1 MKKDNNILYLGILF
15 LASLLVELYA
25 FLQFRDDTI
34 VIIGTTVIVLV
45 MAYLFWDSVYNKI
58 ISYKIQEKEENEAR
72 WTELEKLQKAIYM
85 ANRNSA
91 KMAEEN
97 IELQKKQAD
106 TFLEAIKNIQLQAS
120 KFVAKHSRE
129 DIKNLIVSQQEEFKK
144 LETIWQEE
152 IKNLVSTEQEEIQKL
167 LKSIEDIRDA
177 NLELAASFGKEEES
191 STNRGAAAYD
201 VAAITDAISR
211 NGESVRFKVEGGFE
225 LVEAD
230 LSEIRDQFTE
240 FYKDW
245 KTGKK
250 EKDMI
255 ADTSTATWKEEV
267 VSEELELKK
276 VKDEVIPE
284 EPELKEVADEVIP
297 EEPESKEV
305 EDEVISEEVELKK
318 VEDEVVPEEVELKE
332 VEDEVIPEEAEL
344 KKVKDEVILEEP
356 KLKEIEDEVILEE
369 SELKEILGKPESK
382 EFNIDMEE
390 ASQNESEDDVN
401 MLSSEEL
408 EAIMSSL
415 MSEEDIS
422 DEEKTKKEDSIGQE
436 QVEEKQIDDILYQQ
450 EIDTL
455 VSSVEEIS
463 NETIEKQKP
472 VIPVD
477 PNKPLSPEE
486 VAALIASMGQ

>member
-91 KMAEEN
+91 KIAEEN
-97 IELQKKQAD
+97 IDLQKKQAD

-129 DIKNLIVSQQEEFKK
+129 DIKNLVISQQEEFKK
-144 LETIWQEE
+144 LEAICQEE

-177 NLELAASFGKEEES
+177 NLEIAASFGKEEES

-276 VKDEVIPE
+276 VKDEVIPK
-284 EPELKEVADEVIP
+284 EPELKKVEDEVIP
-297 EEPESKEV
+297 EEPELKE
-305 EDEVISEEVELKK
+305 

-356 KLKEIEDEVILEE
+356 ELKEIEDEVILEE

-415 MSEEDIS
+415 MSEENIS
-422 DEEKTKKEDSIGQE
+422 DEEKTKKEDNIGQE

-450 EIDTL
+450 EIDTS